1 MVMKFVKPL
10 FVIVSVLILTACAAN
25 KPKIPL
31 AGQKVELKNTQ
42 AYLPSQTYDDKG
54 VLVVYQ
60 PMENPYLQVK
70 SKINKGS
77 VLLFI
82 EAKKAIRDKDYV
94 KAKQKLSVIT
104 QKDTSLS
111 GPWVLLGNIAM
122 EEKKFETA
130 QSHYQ
135 NAIKINP
142 DNINAY
148 IALAKAQRL
157 MGEFHV
163 AQNTLGLVL
172 SIWKDCPEAHLNLG
186 VLYDLYLNQPKQ
198 AQQHIEAYLFLNGYK
213 NKQAISWYQEI
224 QSRTGIEKSFIDP
237 KQIVTPSS
245 LMGSVEGS

>member
-1 MVMKFVKPL
+1 MKFVKIIAAIGVV
-10 FVIVSVLILTACAAN
+10 FILAACAGN

-31 AGQKVELKNTQ
+31 AGQTVELKETQ
-42 AYLPSQTYDDKG
+42 AFLPQQAYDEKG
-54 VLVVYQ
+54 QAIAYEA
-60 PMENPYLQVK
+60 MENPYLQIK

-82 EAKKAIRDKDYV
+82 EAKKAIRSEDYAT
-94 KAKQKLSVIT
+94 AKQKLNVIT

-111 GPWVLLGNIAM
+111 GPWVLLGNIAV
-122 EEKKFETA
+122 EERQYNLA

-135 NAIKINP
+135 KAIKITP

-148 IALAKAQRL
+148 IALAKVQRV

-163 AQNTLGLVL
+163 AQNTLSLVL
-172 SIWKDCPEAHLNLG
+172 GIWKDCPEAHLNLG
-186 VLYDLYLNQPKQ
+186 ILYDLYLNQPTK

-213 NKQAISWYQEI
+213 NKQAIAWYNEI

-237 KQIVTPSS
+237 KQSATPAS
-245 LMGSVEGS
+245 LMSSVEG